1 MIKHPETDLIH
12 GGVNIIGDVFV
23 ADRND
28 NKKMIPLYE
37 CVIGGT
43 FFGKREVFEQLRGFN
58 NIPYSEDFE
67 FLERALKIFKV
78 EKVYYPTYIYHRDT
92 MDSITN
98 KIAES

>member
-1 MIKHPETDLIH
+1 
-12 GGVNIIGDVFV
+12 
-23 ADRND
+23 
-28 NKKMIPLYE
+28 MIPLYE